1 MGQGAIETLILT
13 YFIVLKF
20 LYQVDMKTVVKCPLE
35 SLCYSPTS
43 MTYSEGL
50 IKSSS
55 HENYLLLKILDQ
67 WNKFPILVLTFL
79 YGSIF
84 ETLHFLKLCPILS
97 SSYGSQCK
105 SNQQVSWSNVLAH
118 TYILLV
124 VLHKCGHAKPYLV
137 VNVINGRK
145 RANHVQTRSSLVQTD
160 WLDLWFCKFYLPS
173 PSSAF
178 EANRTQRPVS

>member
-1 MGQGAIETLILT
+1 MDWKGEPFLRFFLFLKNRATNSAHLASLFCLSEKKPCVVGQSGILINEVFFFLGQGAIETLILT
-13 YFIVLKF
+13 YFILLKF

-35 SLCYSPTS
+35 FLCYSPTW

-84 ETLHFLKLCPILS
+84 ETLHFLKICPILS

-105 SNQQVSWSNVLAH
+105 SNQGRASEMDWTLH
-118 TYILLV
+118 T
-124 VLHKCGHAKPYLV
+124 
-137 VNVINGRK
+137 
-145 RANHVQTRSSLVQTD
+145 
-160 WLDLWFCKFYLPS
+160 DLWESGTSRDIKK
-173 PSSAF
+173 
-178 EANRTQRPVS
+178 